1 MNKRV
6 KGMLLGGALLVAPVL
21 YAVPARNVVKTI
33 LQPDGT
39 TLQIKL
45 CGDEFLRYYTTLDGV
60 PVKETGKGYY
70 YAGLS
75 ADTLAVCSELMAH
88 GAELRTVAEQQMA
101 DSLKLAFGASITDV
115 YEKRQNSRVIRM
127 APTRATTRSFGGQI
141 LGEPMEGKKKG
152 LVILVN
158 FSDVQMKT
166 PEPNET
172 FFRYMN
178 EEGYKENGQYGS
190 VRDYFLSQSYG
201 KFDFS
206 FDVVGPVTLSNPM
219 NYYGRNV
226 NGFDYR
232 PGEMV
237 LDACLLVKDQV
248 DFSTYDWD
256 GDGEAEQIFV
266 VYAGYAESNGAP
278 SNTIWPHQSYVQN
291 RDGSNL
297 VIDGTVV
304 GKYAC
309 SSELTGTSGTTL
321 SGIGTMCHEFSHC
334 FGIPDFYDTYGSNF
348 GMSVWSLMDYGC
360 YNNNG
365 NTPIGYTAYERMM
378 CGWLDPVVLTE
389 KQSIRQMPA
398 LSDEPVAYALFNDAN
413 ENEYYL
419 LENRQLKGWDS
430 YMYGHGLMVVHVDYD
445 SRKWDYNTVNTQASR
460 QRMTIIPAD
469 NKLQTTVQSFAGD
482 LFPGTS
488 GVTELTDTGIPQ
500 ALLHTP
506 NQSGLALMS
515 KPIYNITE
523 SEGMIS
529 FDFLEKEDV
538 TQVSSLAEED
548 GKKGPWTVYRLDG
561 TKVGMISNKQ
571 ETELLPSGVYLLH
584 SGKDSRKIIV
594 TH

>member
-6 KGMLLGGALLVAPVL
+6 KGILLGSALLAAPLL

-33 LQPDGT
+33 VQPDGT

-60 PVKETGKGYY
+60 PVKEVGEGFY

-75 ADTLAVCSELMAH
+75 ADTLAVCSEQMAH
-88 GAELRTVAEQQMA
+88 EVELRTVAEQQMA
-101 DSLKLAFGASITDV
+101 DSLKLATIP
-115 YEKRQNSRVIRM
+115 N
-127 APTRATTRSFGGQI
+127 
-141 LGEPMEGKKKG
+141 
-152 LVILVN
+152 
-158 FSDVQMKT
+158 
-166 PEPNET
+166 PNET

-201 KFDFS
+201 RFDFS
-206 FDVVGPVTLSNPM
+206 FDVVGPVTLSKSM
-219 NYYGRNV
+219 DYYGRNV
-226 NGFDYR
+226 KDFDCR

-248 DFSTYDWD
+248 NFSDYDWD

-297 VIDGTVV
+297 VIDGTIV

-378 CGWLDPVVLTE
+378 CGWLDPIVLTE
-389 KQSIRQMPA
+389 EQAIRQMPP
-398 LSDEPVAYALFNDAN
+398 LSDSPVAYALFNDAN
-413 ENEYYL
+413 EKEYYL
-419 LENRQLKGWDS
+419 LENRQQKGWDT

-445 SRKWDYNTVNTQASR
+445 ARRWDYNTVNTQASR

-469 NKLQTTVQSFAGD
+469 NSLQTTVQSLAGD
-482 LFPGTS
+482 LFPGKS
-488 GVTELTDTGIPQ
+488 GITEFTDFSTPR

-506 NQSGLALMS
+506 NKSGLALMS

-523 SEGMIS
+523 SDGMIG
-529 FDFLEKEDV
+529 FDFLSKAS
-538 TQVSSLAEED
+538 TAIQTTMASSVES
-548 GKKGPWTVYRLDG
+548 GVWTVYRMDG
-561 TKVGMISNKQ
+561 TRIGIISSDKEIQ
-571 ETELLPSGVYLLH
+571 QLPDGIYLLRC
-584 SGKDSRKIIV
+584 GDVVRKVSKIR
-594 TH
+594 

>member
-1 MNKRV
+1 MDKRV
-6 KGMLLGGALLVAPVL
+6 KGMLLGGALLVAPSL

-60 PVKETGKGYY
+60 PVKETGEGFY

-75 ADTLAVCSELMAH
+75 ADTLAVCSEQMAH
-88 GAELRTVAEQQMA
+88 EAEQRTVAEQQMA
-101 DSLKLAFGASITDV
+101 DSLKQAFGTSITDV
-115 YEKRQNSRVIRM
+115 YEKRQNSKVVRR
-127 APTRATTRSFGGQI
+127 APARATTRSFGGQV
-141 LGEPMEGKKKG
+141 LGEPMTGKKKG

-158 FSDVQMKT
+158 FSDVQMRI

-206 FDVVGPVTLSNPM
+206 FDVVGPVTLSKPM
-219 NYYGRNV
+219 EYYGRNV
-226 NGFDYR
+226 NDFDYR

-237 LDACLLVKDQV
+237 LDACLLVKDEV
-248 DFSTYDWD
+248 DFSAYDWD

-291 RDGSNL
+291 RDGSSLIIN
-297 VIDGTVV
+297 GTKV

-334 FGIPDFYDTYGSNF
+334 FGIPDFYDTYGNNF
-348 GMSVWSLMDYGC
+348 GMNVWSLMDYGC

-378 CGWLDPVVLTE
+378 CGWLDPIILTE
-389 KQSIRQMPA
+389 EQSVRQMPP
-398 LSDEPVAYALFNDAN
+398 LSDSPIAYALFNDAN

-419 LENRQLKGWDS
+419 LENRQQKGWDT

-445 SRKWDYNTVNTQASR
+445 SRRWDYNTVNTQASR

-469 NKLQTTVQSFAGD
+469 NNLQTTVQSLAGD
-482 LFPGTS
+482 LFPGKS
-488 GVTELTDTGIPQ
+488 GITELTDFSTPR

-506 NQSGLALMS
+506 NKSGLALMS
-515 KPIYNITE
+515 KPVYNITE
-523 SEGMIS
+523 SDGMIG
-529 FDFLEKEDV
+529 FDFLSR
-538 TQVSSLAEED
+538 TPTAIQAAMTSSVED
-548 GKKGPWTVYRLDG
+548 GVWTVFRMDG
-561 TKVGMISNKQ
+561 TRIGVITSDQ
-571 ETELLPSGVYLLH
+571 EMQQLPAGIYLLRC
-584 SGKDSRKIIV
+584 GEVVRKV
-594 TH
+594 SKTR